1 MLVFFYLRNE
11 LKRIIVLLGNYFNVK
26 TLNTTQYS
34 FYKFIGTM
42 TKLKYHLLFSVFLFT
57 LFISACKKDKEIV
70 VPDNNAPYYDGIPK
84 VVLQNYINRLF
95 IDLIGREALDTE
107 METEENYLRAN
118 NLSISARAFLIHKL
132 QTDTTYI
139 VGDSSYKQAYYNR
152 FYELCKARVIE
163 AASNDVI
170 YEQIGPLEYQATLDS
185 ISGDSLLMALSKQKV
200 YNLKQIIACEKD
212 YLRDS
217 IEIKDVFARMLN
229 NAVYDQINMNT
240 FNFLN
245 ASFND
250 LFFRFPTSNE
260 FNAGFNMVEYNTADV
275 LFGKS
280 ASHKGEYLQILVNS
294 EEFYEGI
301 IRWMYNNLIARDPS
315 TQEVYNLMQTF
326 LNDHDVQKVQ
336 LHIMQ
341 SDEYAN
347 FN

>member
-1 MLVFFYLRNE
+1 MN
-11 LKRIIVLLGNYFNVK
+11 
-26 TLNTTQYS
+26 Q
-34 FYKFIGTM
+34 
-42 TKLKYHLLFSVFLFT
+42 LKYLFIFFIFLFT
-57 LFISACKKDKEIV
+57 VFISACKKDKEIV
-70 VPDNNAPYYDGIPK
+70 VPNNTAPYYDGVPK

-95 IDLIGREALDTE
+95 IDLVGREALDAE
-107 METEENYLRAN
+107 MEAEENYLRSN
-118 NLSISARAFLIHKL
+118 DLSITSRAFLINKL
-132 QTDTTYI
+132 QTDTAFI
-139 VGDSSYKQAYYNR
+139 AGDSSYKQAYYNR
-152 FYELCKARVIE
+152 FYELCKARVLE
-163 AASNDVI
+163 AASNEYI
-170 YEQIGPLEYQATLDS
+170 YEQMGEYQYAAFQDS
-185 ISGDSLLMALSKQKV
+185 IAGDSLLMSLSKQKV
-200 YNLKQIIACEKD
+200 LNLTRIIACEND

-217 IEIKDVFARMLN
+217 IELKDVFARMLN

-294 EEFYEGI
+294 QEFYEGI
-301 IRWMYNNLIARDPS
+301 IRWMYNNLLARDPS
-315 TQEVYNLMQTF
+315 TQEVYSLMQIF

>member
-1 MLVFFYLRNE
+1 
-11 LKRIIVLLGNYFNVK
+11 
-26 TLNTTQYS
+26 
-34 FYKFIGTM
+34 M
-42 TKLKYHLLFSVFLFT
+42 TKLKYHFLFSLFLFT
-57 LFISACKKDKEIV
+57 VLISACKKDKEIV
-70 VPDNNAPYYDGIPK
+70 VPNNTAPYYDGVPK

-95 IDLIGREALDTE
+95 IDLVGREALDAE
-107 METEENYLRAN
+107 MEAEENYLRSN
-118 NLSISARAFLIHKL
+118 DLSITSRAFLINKL
-132 QTDTTYI
+132 QTDTSYI

-152 FYELCKARVIE
+152 FYELCKARVLE
-163 AASNDVI
+163 AASNEFI
-170 YEQIGPLEYQATLDS
+170 YERINEYNGVVFQDS
-185 ISGDSLLMALSKQKV
+185 IAGDSLSMSLAKQQAQ
-200 YNLKQIIACEKD
+200 NLTKIIACERD

-229 NAVYDQINMNT
+229 NAVYDEINMNT

-250 LFFRFPTSNE
+250 LFFRFPTNNE
-260 FNAGFNMVEYNTADV
+260 FNAGFNMIEYNTADV

-294 EEFYEGI
+294 QEFYEGI
-301 IRWMYNNLIARDPS
+301 IRWMYNNLLARDPS
-315 TQEVYNLMQTF
+315 TQEVYSLMQTF
-326 LNDHDVQKVQ
+326 LNNHDVQKIQ